1 MSDLCKQ
8 SVTLCNM
15 RSPQRL
21 ACLPASPLM
30 LTADLVISARRFSD
44 LGKTQSPPG
53 HLWGSSMKSNE
64 ELTVL

>member
-8 SVTLCNM
+8 SVTLCNIALLNG
-15 RSPQRL
+15 SC
-21 ACLPASPLM
+21 AVGESAA
-30 LTADLVISARRFSD
+30 ADRRFSD
-44 LGKTQSPPG
+44 SGKTQSPPG